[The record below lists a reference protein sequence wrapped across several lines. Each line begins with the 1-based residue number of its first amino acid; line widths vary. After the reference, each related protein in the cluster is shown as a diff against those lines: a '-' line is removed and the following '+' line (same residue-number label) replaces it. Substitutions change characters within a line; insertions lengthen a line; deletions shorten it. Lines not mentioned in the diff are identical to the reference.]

1 VKRVLFLAYHFPP
14 IGGAGVQ
21 RSARFARLLPR
32 LGYEPVCVTGPGTVR
47 SRWMPVDKTLLA
59 EIPPETEVH
68 RVPGPEP
75 PPLHGWRIPAQRW
88 LRLREPW
95 TRWWIDGVKALGDEL
110 VGEADLIYAWM
121 QPYDSAEAA
130 AWLARSS
137 GKPWV
142 ADLGDPWALDE
153 MMVYPTA
160 FHRRRELSRMGS
172 LLGTASAIVM
182 STEEAVSRVLRA
194 FPELRRIPVVAV
206 PNGFE
211 PADFEGPFQ
220 ARSDTTFRIVHTGYL
235 HTELGRQ
242 MRHRSAI
249 RRLVGGDVRG
259 VDIFT
264 RSHVFLLEA
273 IERLIADDPALAAT
287 IEVRLA
293 GVLSAGDTEAAGRSA
308 VVRALGFLD
317 HTETVAL
324 MRSADLLFLP
334 MHDLPAGVR
343 ATIVPGKTYEY
354 LASGRPILAA
364 VPEGDARDLLSSCRS
379 ALLCRPADAAA
390 MADIVA
396 GEIRRVRSN
405 VPPPPPDPG
414 VVGRYA
420 YPRLAEKLAGIF
432 DGVVSDMRRPRHR
445 RADEVTTATE

>member
-1 VKRVLFLAYHFPP
+1 
-14 IGGAGVQ
+14 
-21 RSARFARLLPR
+21 
-32 LGYEPVCVTGPGTVR
+32 
-47 SRWMPVDKTLLA
+47 
-59 EIPPETEVH
+59 
-68 RVPGPEP
+68 
-75 PPLHGWRIPAQRW
+75 
-88 LRLREPW
+88 
-95 TRWWIDGVKALGDEL
+95 
-110 VGEADLIYAWM
+110 
-121 QPYDSAEAA
+121 
-130 AWLARSS
+130 
-137 GKPWV
+137 
-142 ADLGDPWALDE
+142 
-153 MMVYPTA
+153 
-160 FHRRRELSRMGS
+160 
-172 LLGTASAIVM
+172 M

-264 RSHVFLLEA
+264 RSHIFLLEA